1 MIPFENT
8 WPYELIQ
15 NDVYVSACPFCDKEN
30 VLLPLKK
37 KDLHTIHEG
46 AKRWLVLPCCRN
58 RLFVIDTDGDYLL
71 ANQILRGSR

>member
-15 NDVYVSACPFCDKEN
+15 NDIYISICPFCAKEN

-37 KDLHTIHEG
+37 KDLQTIREG
-46 AKRWLVLPCCRN
+46 AKRWLVFPCCFN
-58 RLFVIDTDGDYLL
+58 KLLIVDTDGDYLL
-71 ANQILRGSR
+71 TNKPLQRPR